1 KPGPEKR
8 AFDVEALRIGS
19 CIAAVAMI
27 VSLQYAEPIAWIPVT
42 ALAWGLS
49 IAADLTANG
58 APPVWTIVGRVLAG
72 ILTFHYVCF
81 AWIFFR
87 APSFEA
93 ALAVLR
99 QLGTWTPGHAN
110 VTPMVQTALAVGLA
124 THLWADGTFR
134 WLRDRFCALPPIAQG
149 ALLAVVTLVLREL
162 SHAKLVKFIYFE
174 F

>member
-1 KPGPEKR
+1 MR
-8 AFDVEALRIGS
+8 
-19 CIAAVAMI
+19 
-27 VSLQYAEPIAWIPVT
+27 
-42 ALAWGLS
+42 
-49 IAADLTANG
+49 
-58 APPVWTIVGRVLAG
+58 RVLAG

-99 QLGTWTPGHAN
+99 QLGTWSPGHAN

-124 THLWADGTFR
+124 RTSGPMERSAG
-134 WLRDRFCALPPIAQG
+134 CATGSARSPPIAQG
-149 ALLAVVTLVLREL
+149 VLLAVVTLVLREL